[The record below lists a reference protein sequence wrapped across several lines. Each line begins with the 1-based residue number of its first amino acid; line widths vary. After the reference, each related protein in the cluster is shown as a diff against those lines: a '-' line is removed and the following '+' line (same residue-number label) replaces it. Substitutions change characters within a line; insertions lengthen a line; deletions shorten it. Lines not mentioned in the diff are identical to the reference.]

1 MNIGKLHVLLVH
13 FPIALAFCA
22 VLADILWLVTRK
34 DRFRDA
40 GVYCLVLAAV
50 SALPVVITGLAMAR
64 SQEFVGDYLSI
75 VTTHKYLGITS
86 FTIAALAAVIRL
98 SCRQRLK
105 GLWLIAYCV
114 LILALA
120 ISIAFT
126 GHYGGMLVHGK
137 NFLSNIF

>member
-22 VLADILWLVTRK
+22 VLGDILWLVTRK

-86 FTIAALAAVIRL
+86 FTIAALAAIIRL

>member
-13 FPIALAFCA
+13 FPIALGFCA

-34 DRFRDA
+34 DRFKDA
-40 GVYCLVLAAV
+40 GVYCLVMAAV
-50 SALPVVITGLAMAR
+50 SALPVVITGLAVAR
-64 SQEFVGDYLSI
+64 GQEVVGDYLSI
-75 VTTHKYLGITS
+75 VTAHKYLGITS
-86 FTIAALAAVIRL
+86 FTIAALAAIIRL

-105 GLWLIAYCV
+105 GPWLIAYCV

-120 ISIAFT
+120 VSIAFT

>member
-22 VLADILWLVTRK
+22 VLADILWLATRK
-34 DRFRDA
+34 DRFKDA
-40 GVYCLVLAAV
+40 GVYCLILAAV

-86 FTIAALAAVIRL
+86 FTIAALAAIIRL